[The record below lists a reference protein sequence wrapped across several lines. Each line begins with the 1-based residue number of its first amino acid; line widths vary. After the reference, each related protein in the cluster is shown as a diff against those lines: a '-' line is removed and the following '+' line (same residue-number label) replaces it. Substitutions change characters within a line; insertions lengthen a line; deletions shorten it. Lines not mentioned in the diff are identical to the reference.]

1 MMPKKNIFK
10 NVEKYF
16 GGKKKIVIFVSSI
29 TIEMKNL

>member
-10 NVEKYF
+10 NVGKYF
-16 GGKKKIVIFVSSI
+16 GSKKKIVIFVSSI